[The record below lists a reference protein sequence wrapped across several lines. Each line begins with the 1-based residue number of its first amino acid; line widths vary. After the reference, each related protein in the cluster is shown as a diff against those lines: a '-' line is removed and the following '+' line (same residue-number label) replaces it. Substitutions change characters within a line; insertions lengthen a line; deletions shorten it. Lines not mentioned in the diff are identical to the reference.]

1 MQKFKNYIFTAL
13 GLAVVIGTL
22 VAASASSSIA
32 QSTFSLVKIINASSE
47 AVPTTVSN
55 SPTVRLATGTSVT
68 VNNGENNPVLVQN
81 VNDGVTPFHQTVTST
96 IPNGSVS
103 GSGII
108 AVPSGQRLVIEYAS
122 AFINVPTGQNIHQL
136 DISTEIRGV
145 RVQHYLTRNSNGSS
159 FGGSDVFT
167 AGQQLRLYADGDTA
181 VIFDVARNAAS
192 GSGSLAVTVSGYLVK
207 IP

>member
-1 MQKFKNYIFTAL
+1 MQRFKNYIFTAL
-13 GLAVVIGTL
+13 GLAMIIGTL
-22 VAASASSSIA
+22 MVASASSSIA
-32 QSTFSLVKIINASSE
+32 QSGFSLVKVINSSSE
-47 AVPTTVSN
+47 AVPTTVTN
-55 SPTVRLATGTSVT
+55 SPTVKLATNASVT
-68 VNNGENNPVLVQN
+68 VNNGESNPVLVQN

-136 DISTEIRGV
+136 DITTEIRGV
-145 RVQHYLTRNSNGSS
+145 RVPHYLTRNNNGTS
-159 FGGSDVFT
+159 FSGSEVFT